1 MRARNLKPG
10 YFKNEVLGSADPICG
25 HVFQGLWGL
34 ADREGRLEY
43 RLHRIHVEI
52 NAYREMET
60 TRCAIEWL
68 VEHGFVMRY
77 EVGGAHYLLV
87 RNFRE
92 HQHPH
97 VKEPPSKLP
106 APGGNG
112 GDPGAAPGQ
121 HRASTGPAPDKP
133 GASTSDSGLR
143 TPDSPLLTP
152 DSGLHGPAGQKP
164 PSRTEPET
172 SPRLDF
178 DDLRRAASARMRMPG
193 HGRG

>member
-52 NAYREMET
+52 NAYRDMET

-68 VEHGFVMRY
+68 VERGFVTHY

-112 GDPGAAPGQ
+112 GGNGGAPDRPGAGTVQ
-121 HRASTGPAPDKP
+121 APDEHQ
-133 GASTSDSGLR
+133 TSPVQKRLTPDSGLRTAESGLR
-143 TPDSPLLTP
+143 TPDTDGAIAP
-152 DSGLHGPAGQKP
+152 HRA
-164 PSRTEPET
+164 EP
-172 SPRLDF
+172 RKVAKLDF
-178 DDLRRAASARMRMPG
+178 DDLRRAAAGRLRMPG
-193 HGRG
+193 AG